1 MQIVIEVTNKHTAKL
16 HHVGYLNILT
26 YDARKLKHKIQS
38 MYFDS
43 EKKKFFVNQFDFQ
56 ITNQYLSK
64 DTGCQNCCG
73 IEGRMDRAD
82 TKWFYSC
89 AFIT

>member
-1 MQIVIEVTNKHTAKL
+1 
-16 HHVGYLNILT
+16 
-26 YDARKLKHKIQS
+26 